1 MLIKQV
7 AVFIENREG
16 RLGEVAKIVSTNKIN
31 ILALSLADTSEY
43 GMLRMVVSDPEKAE
57 EVLKKEGFSVR
68 LTDVIGV
75 RMENRVGANN
85 ALFEAIA
92 SIGTNIE
99 YMYTVN
105 GKESAVI
112 IFKVKNPEMV
122 QKALF
127 EAGIEIAEPQDVY
140 NNK

>member
-16 RLGEVAKIVSTNKIN
+16 RLGEVAKIVSANKIN

-112 IFKVKNPEMV
+112 IFKVKNAEMV

-127 EAGIEIAEPQDVY
+127 EAGIEIADPQDVY